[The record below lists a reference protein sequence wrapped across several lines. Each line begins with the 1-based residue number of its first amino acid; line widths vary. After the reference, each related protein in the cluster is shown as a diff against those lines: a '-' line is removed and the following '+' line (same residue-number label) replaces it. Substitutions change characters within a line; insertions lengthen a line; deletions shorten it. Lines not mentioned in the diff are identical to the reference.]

1 MQRFHLKKA
10 CWLWLALWLVL
21 LTGASPASVQEFSRE
36 RDVVYGRKLGMALTM
51 DVCKPAK
58 LNGIGVIFLVS
69 GGFKSGMNL
78 VDSEL
83 FGSIGLKPFLDRGH
97 TVFVVS
103 HSARPKFT
111 VGEIVPDIHRA
122 VRFIR
127 TTARDRGVDPE
138 RLGIMGTSSG
148 GFLSL
153 TIGTGGKPGDPA
165 AKDLVERAS
174 SRVQAVACFCPA
186 CDLVNFGKLGRSIIE
201 VNPAGE
207 KMFGVQ
213 ELPKEEQLK
222 VLQELSPLGAVTK
235 DTAPTL
241 IIHGDSD
248 QSVPYE
254 QSERFIA
261 KLAEHKVPHQL
272 VTRKNT
278 GHSWPTMGKDYSLLA
293 DWFDKHL
300 QPAADKN
307 NVVAAAAPVPRTAS
321 PAVSDAKGVEFFE
334 TQIRPLLA
342 DKCYQCHSRESK
354 KARGGLLLDSQEG
367 LLKGGES
374 GELFVT
380 GDLDHS
386 LLIKAVRY
394 LDKDLRMP
402 PDDKQLTQAQIA
414 SLEAWVKMGVPQPR
428 GSVKED
434 KIKAAARTHWAFQP
448 VAQPA
453 IPAVKNQAWVQSP
466 VDAFILAKLEA
477 KGMQPAAPADKRTL
491 IRRATYDLT
500 GLPPTPEEVAAFVA
514 DPSANAFATVVDRLL
529 ESKHYGERWGRHWL
543 DVARYASTDSPYA
556 FTYRDY
562 VIRAFNDDLP
572 YDQFL
577 VQQMAADQLAPGGDK
592 QALAG
597 LGFLTVGRQFENN
610 FNDTLDDRI
619 DVVTRG
625 TMALSV
631 SCARC
636 HDHKYDPIP
645 TRDYYSLHG
654 VFASSVTP
662 DEMPVIGAA
671 PDPKA
676 YEDYLAKRKPLQ
688 AKWDDFIR
696 KQETDVLTQH
706 RQQTAQYL
714 ILSRDEAK
722 RAELNGEDF
731 GLSDRKIL
739 RTGSA
744 RWVKAL
750 EQMDFKSDPIF
761 SPWFAFAALPAT
773 EFAERAKVLSAR
785 LALQSLTRPL
795 NSLVIHALAA
805 VPPATLREV
814 AERYGSLLNDVE
826 RRWQERLQSV
836 AKSQEPVLAD
846 EEALHQV
853 FHGKD
858 NPGNLPPEV
867 IRTLYNVPA
876 MMQIGPLRTQLTRL
890 DATHPGAPQR
900 AMALVDSPQP
910 KNSHVFIRGNPNRLG
925 EEVPRQFLEFLSGDK
940 RQPFTHGSGRLEL
953 ARAIASRDNPLTA
966 RVMVNRVWLH
976 HFGAGLVTT
985 PDDFG
990 LRSDPPSHPEML
1002 DYLAARFMQDGWS
1015 LKKLHR
1021 HIMLSS
1027 VYQQKSDDNLRHE
1040 KLDPDNRL
1048 LSKMNRRRLD
1058 FESMRDTLLRVAGDL
1073 DPALGGRSVDLMK
1086 PQERSHGSSRRT
1098 VYGTI
1103 DRNDLP
1109 SLFRVFDFA
1118 NPDLS
1123 TAQRD
1128 TTTVPQQA
1136 LFFLNSPFVMAQ
1148 ACTLVHRPEFQRLT
1162 DETQRIR
1169 HFYQRV
1175 YQRDPSAEEIQRGL
1189 RFLQSKPAATGT
1201 GAPNEK
1207 QPLTPQERYGQ
1218 VLLMSN
1224 ELMFVD

>member
-1 MQRFHLKKA
+1 MQRSHLKKA
-10 CWLWLALWLVL
+10 CWLWLALWLVV
-21 LTGASPASVQEFSRE
+21 LTIASNTTAQELSRE
-36 RDVVYGRKLGMALTM
+36 RDLVYGRKFGMALTM
-51 DVCKPAK
+51 DVWKPAK
-58 LNGIGVIFLVS
+58 PNGIGVIFLVS
-69 GGFKSGMNL
+69 GGFKSGMEL
-78 VDSEL
+78 VSNER
-83 FGSIGLKPFLDRGH
+83 FGSVVLKPFLDRGQ
-97 TVFVVS
+97 TVFAVS
-103 HSARPKFT
+103 HSALPKFS
-111 VGEIVPDIHRA
+111 VIEIVPDIHRA

-127 TTARDRGVDPE
+127 THATDYGVAPD

-148 GFLSL
+148 GLLAL
-153 TIGTGGKPGDPA
+153 TIATGGKPGDPA
-165 AKDLVERAS
+165 SKDPVDRAS
-174 SRVQAVACFCPA
+174 SRVQAAACFCPGS
-186 CDLVNFGKLGRSIIE
+186 DLVNYGGGRSVVERDPIKS
-201 VNPAGE
+201 AA
-207 KMFGVQ
+207 MFGVQ
-213 ELPKEEQLK
+213 DKSAVEQITMLR
-222 VLQELSPLGAVTK
+222 EMSPVTSVNK
-235 DTAPTL
+235 DTPPIL
-241 IIHGDSD
+241 IIHGDAD
-248 QSVPYE
+248 EAVPYE
-254 QSERFIA
+254 QSERFVA
-261 KLAEHKVPHQL
+261 KLAENNVPHQL
-272 VTRKNT
+272 ITRKNA
-278 GHSWPTMGKDYSLLA
+278 GHKWPDMNKDDVLRA

-300 QPAADKN
+300 QPAVAKN
-307 NVVAAAAPVPRTAS
+307 TAVAAAAPPLTAAP
-321 PAVSDAKGVEFFE
+321 PAVSEAKGVEFFE
-334 TQIRPLLA
+334 SQIRPLLA

-354 KARGGLLLDSQEG
+354 KAKGGLLLDSQEG

-374 GELFVT
+374 GDLFVT

-394 LDKDLRMP
+394 QDKDLRMP
-402 PDDKQLTQAQIA
+402 PDDKQLTKAQVA
-414 SLEAWVKMGVPQPR
+414 ALEAWVKMGAPLPR
-428 GSVKED
+428 GNVKED
-434 KIKAAARTHWAFQP
+434 KIKAAASKHWAFQP
-448 VAQPA
+448 VTQPA
-453 IPAVKNQAWVQSP
+453 VPTVKKQGWVQSP

-477 KGMQPAAPADKRTL
+477 AGMEPTAAADKRTL
-491 IRRATYDLT
+491 IRRATYDLI

-514 DPSANAFATVVDRLL
+514 DPSSNAFATVVDRLL

-543 DVARYASTDSPYA
+543 DVARYASNDSPYA

-654 VFASSVTP
+654 VFASSATP
-662 DEMPVIGAA
+662 DELPIIGTD

-706 RQQTAQYL
+706 HQQTAL
-714 ILSRDEAK
+714 CLLLSRDEAK

-739 RTGSA
+739 RTGSS
-744 RWVKAL
+744 RWVNAL
-750 EQMDFKSDPIF
+750 EQMDPKADPIF
-761 SPWFAFAALPAT
+761 SPWFAFAALPTA

-785 LALQSLTRPL
+785 LALSSLTRPL
-795 NSLVIHALAA
+795 NSLVIHALAG
-805 VPPATLREV
+805 VPPTSLRDV
-814 AERYGSLLNDVE
+814 AERYGKLLNEVE
-826 RRWQERLQSV
+826 KRWEERQRCAAKDQS
-836 AKSQEPVLAD
+836 PHLAD

-858 NPGNLPPEV
+858 SPGSLPPEV

-876 MMQIGPLRTQLTRL
+876 MMQIGPLRAQLTRL

-910 KNSHVFIRGNPNRLG
+910 KNSQVFIRGNPNRLG
-925 EEVPRQFLEFLSGDK
+925 EEVPRQFLEILSGDK

-1021 HIMLSS
+1021 LIMLSS
-1027 VYQQKSDDNLRHE
+1027 VYQQKSDDHLLHE

-1048 LSKMNRRRLD
+1048 LSKMNRQRLD
-1058 FESMRDTLLRVAGDL
+1058 FESMRDTLLLVAGDL
-1073 DPALGGRSVDLMK
+1073 DPAFGGRSVDMMK
-1086 PQERSHGSSRRT
+1086 PQERSFGRSRRT

-1148 ACTLVHRPEFQRLT
+1148 ACTLVNQPAFQRLK
-1162 DETQRIR
+1162 DETGRIR
-1169 HFYQRV
+1169 HLYQSI
-1175 YQRDPSAEEIQRGL
+1175 YQRDPSSEEIQRGL
-1189 RFLQSKPAATGT
+1189 RFLQATPASTA
-1201 GAPNEK
+1201 AEEPNRK
-1207 QPLTPQERYGQ
+1207 QALTPQERYAQ